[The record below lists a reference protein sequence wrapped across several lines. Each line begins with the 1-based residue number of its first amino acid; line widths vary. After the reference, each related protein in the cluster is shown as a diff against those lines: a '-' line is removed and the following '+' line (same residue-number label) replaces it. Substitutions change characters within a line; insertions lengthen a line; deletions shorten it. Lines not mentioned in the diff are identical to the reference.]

1 MRPVVVDEATIERM
15 RRYGASEEVL
25 AEMREQMAED
35 DGLQDCEVWPEN
47 WRTWQFFQAVGSLW
61 QRTGMDGRRCAL
73 DWPGVEVVARA
84 MGLAGRA
91 WRQLV
96 DDLLLIQDTVL
107 VVDAEQAARSK
118 Q

>member
-1 MRPVVVDEATIERM
+1 MVVDEATIERM
-15 RRYGASEEVL
+15 QRYGASEEVL
-25 AEMREQMAED
+25 AEMRAQMAEAN
-35 DGLQDCEVWPEN
+35 GLQDCEVWPEN
-47 WRTWQFFQAVGSLW
+47 WRTWQFFLSVGSLW
-61 QRTGMDGRRCAL
+61 HRAGMDGRRCAL

-84 MGLAGRA
+84 RGLAGRA

-107 VVDAEQAARSK
+107 KVDADKAARSE

>member
-1 MRPVVVDEATIERM
+1 MVVDEATIARM
-15 RRYGASEEVL
+15 QRYGASEEVL
-25 AEMREQMAED
+25 AEMRAQMAEAN
-35 DGLQDCEVWPEN
+35 GLQDCEVWPEN

-61 QRTGMDGRRCAL
+61 HRAGMDGRRCAL

-84 MGLAGRA
+84 RGLAGRA

-107 VVDAEQAARSK
+107 KVDAEKAARSE